1 MRIFILFITILFHA
15 TYLSQISKPKMVI
28 AIVVDQM
35 KYEYVYRFWD
45 DFGEKGF
52 KKLIDEGT
60 FCRNTHY
67 NYVPTYTGPGH
78 ASIFTGTTPAVHG
91 ICLLYTSPSPRDS

>member
-1 MRIFILFITILFHA
+1 MRTFILFITILFHA
-15 TYLSQISKPKMVI
+15 TTLSQISKPKMVI

-52 KKLIDEGT
+52 KKLINQGA

-78 ASIFTGTTPAVHG
+78 A
-91 ICLLYTSPSPRDS
+91 